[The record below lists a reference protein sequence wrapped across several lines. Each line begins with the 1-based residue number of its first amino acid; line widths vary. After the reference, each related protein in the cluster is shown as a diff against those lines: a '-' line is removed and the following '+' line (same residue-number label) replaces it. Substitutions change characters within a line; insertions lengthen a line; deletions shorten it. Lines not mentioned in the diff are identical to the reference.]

1 MSKTQLIIIGA
12 GGHAHSIIDIVESG
26 EHYTLLGMLDT
37 SDVRSDKKFAY
48 QVWGRGHD
56 IEAILSKKTNQSPS
70 ELVVAI
76 GDNFYR
82 SQLHK
87 QIARQT
93 PKAEFASL
101 VHPRAHVSKR
111 ATIGVGSVV
120 MAGAIVNAGC
130 KIGDGVIIN
139 SSAVVDHDCVIN
151 DFSSVAP
158 GAVIGGGVSIGE
170 RSSIGLG
177 AKLIHNLSIG
187 NDVCVGAGA
196 VVLNSIDTD
205 SVVAYGNPSKVIRSR
220 QPDESYL

>member
-1 MSKTQLIIIGA
+1 MPKTKLIIIGV
-12 GGHAHSIIDIVESG
+12 GGHAHSVIDIVESG
-26 EHYTLLGMLDT
+26 EHHTVLGMLDT
-37 SDVRSDKKFAY
+37 SSARTDRKFTY
-48 QVWGRGHD
+48 QVWASEHD
-56 IEAILSKKTNQSPS
+56 IDAILAKKASQNQS

-76 GDNFYR
+76 GNNFDR
-82 SQLHK
+82 SQIHN
-87 QIARQT
+87 QIKSQT
-93 PKAEFASL
+93 PKVEFACL
-101 VHPRAHVSKR
+101 VHPRAHVSRR

-139 SSAVVDHDCVIN
+139 SNAVVDHDCVIG

-158 GAVIGGGVSIGE
+158 GAILGGRVSIGE

-177 AKLIHNLSIG
+177 AKLIHNLNIG

-196 VVLNSIDTD
+196 VVLNNIDID